1 MVLRWCQE
9 LPPTSTQLKKMGL
22 PEKLLN
28 PKLGHCV
35 SHWESPGDTSRN
47 LHFASKGKPG
57 FVCMSAPL
65 GFCFQNSLHS
75 LLSQPHHRLI
85 SHLFFFLK
93 KSFIHFRLKFFF
105 ISLLAAV
112 GLWCCTQAL
121 SSWGEQGL
129 LCVMGLLIV
138 VASLVAGHR
147 L

>member
-1 MVLRWCQE
+1 MCWGWGVWGCSSLGVVTFSVC
-9 LPPTSTQLKKMGL
+9 S
-22 PEKLLN
+22 LLHCRRI
-28 PKLGHCV
+28 LHCV

>member
-1 MVLRWCQE
+1 MCWGWGVWGCYSLGVITFSVCN
-9 LPPTSTQLKKMGL
+9 
-22 PEKLLN
+22 LLHCRRI
-28 PKLGHCV
+28 LHCV

-65 GFCFQNSLHS
+65 GVCFQNSLHS

-85 SHLFFFLK
+85 SHLFFFFFKALYILGLK
-93 KSFIHFRLKFFF
+93 IFV
-105 ISLLAAV
+105 SLLAAL

-129 LCVMGLLIV
+129 LCVVGLLV
-138 VASLVAGHR
+138 AAASLVAGHR